1 MRRRARR
8 NDKSSDFFR
17 SIIMKQKRTWIILGI
32 VAVVIGGGLYLATRS
47 ASSQAGANS
56 LLANAAV
63 AEVTRTTLM
72 TSVESTGSI
81 IPEAEL
87 SLSFN
92 TSSSTSS
99 STSDTAGTVG
109 EVKVEVGDQVK
120 QGDVL
125 ATLDTTV
132 LQSKVTHAEQAY
144 LLQQLTYSETMQA
157 DASDIAVAEANYNTA
172 LASYNA
178 ARQDYNSL
186 ADKETVQ
193 CSNLTSARTNLDRA
207 QAAYDRIANDH
218 QAKNYLNADWGPFQG
233 IVRALTDAQ
242 SAYNQA
248 LASCNITKL
257 SLNDSSLRSAQA
269 QVQNAKASLDSLV
282 SPRAEEQVKAAAALE
297 QARLSVEQAKRSL
310 ANATITAPF
319 DGTITAVTAAAGSSG
334 SNSTITIA
342 DISKLHIDV
351 LVDETEIAN
360 VALGQ
365 NATVTLDALAGI
377 TLTGKVANI
386 DPSGTVSNGVVNY
399 SVRVDLDPTDAPLKL
414 DMTANASLIG
424 EQAENVLAVPTKAIR
439 TGRAAS
445 RAAAQSGQTISTTA
459 TSMVMVLEN
468 GQPHPVPVTVGM
480 TAGDL
485 TEVSGDLLEGNQV
498 LVVTT
503 TATTTDQFGDFGGP
517 PPDMGGGGPP
527 PGGGGPMGG
536 PPGS

>member
-1 MRRRARR
+1 
-8 NDKSSDFFR
+8 
-17 SIIMKQKRTWIILGI
+17 MKKKRTWIILGI

-47 ASSQAGANS
+47 ASSQASANS
-56 LLANAAV
+56 LLANAAI

-72 TSVESTGSI
+72 TAVESSGSI
-81 IPEAEL
+81 LPEAEL
-87 SLSFN
+87 TLSFN
-92 TSSSTSS
+92 TSSSTAKYAS
-99 STSDTAGTVG
+99 GTVG

-120 QGDVL
+120 KGDVL
-125 ATLDTTV
+125 ATLDTDV

-157 DASDIAVAEANYNTA
+157 DASDIAVAEAAYNNA

-193 CSNLTSARTNLDRA
+193 CSGLTSARANLDRA
-207 QAAYDRIANDH
+207 QTAYDRIANDH
-218 QAKNYLNADWGPFQG
+218 QAKNYLNADWGPYQG
-233 IVRALTDAQ
+233 VVRALTDAQ
-242 SAYNQA
+242 SAYDQA
-248 LASCNITKL
+248 LASCNVTRL

-269 QVQNAKASLDSLV
+269 QVQSAKANLDSLV
-282 SPRAEEQVKAAAALE
+282 SPRAEEQAKAAAALE
-297 QARLSVEQAKRSL
+297 QARLSLEQAKRGL
-310 ANATITAPF
+310 ENAKIMAPF
-319 DGTITAVTAAAGSSG
+319 DGTITAVTASAGSSG

-342 DISKLHIDV
+342 DTSKLHVDV

-365 NATVTLDALAGI
+365 NATLTLDALTGI

-439 TGRAAS
+439 SGRAANQ
-445 RAAAQSGQTISTTA
+445 AAAQSGQPMTGTTS
-459 TSMVMVLEN
+459 SMVLVLQD
-468 GQPHPVPVTVGM
+468 GQPRPVPVTVGM

-503 TATTTDQFGDFGGP
+503 TTTTNAGQPGGFGPPPDGGMGGP
-517 PPDMGGGGPP
+517 PPF
-527 PGGGGPMGG
+527 
-536 PPGS
+536 